1 VTFNGLLDVHH
12 ADRVCAIAWSPQS
25 QSGSGPTSVR
35 LCTVGFH
42 GALRYIC
49 SDILETTIKVFTGH
63 SGFVNDCVFQPTE
76 GQLLASVGDDCM
88 CRLWDVEA
96 GTQQVTMK
104 LKSPGMSVWWH
115 PSDPMK
121 LMVSEKMGRIRF
133 YDLIAEQ
140 PIVSLEASHVTMMNA
155 DWCPSNNTLV
165 GAVSGENWHIWDISA
180 SSQPVQSG
188 LAHQAMASQ
197 FRWCQQGES
206 LFSTTTSLG
215 KEFKVH
221 HRSHQKVSIPTQ
233 CVNVNQ

>member
-1 VTFNGLLDVHH
+1 
-12 ADRVCAIAWSPQS
+12 
-25 QSGSGPTSVR
+25 
-35 LCTVGFH
+35 
-42 GALRYIC
+42 
-49 SDILETTIKVFTGH
+49 
-63 SGFVNDCVFQPTE
+63 
-76 GQLLASVGDDCM
+76 M

-221 HRSHQKVSIPTQ
+221 HRSHQKVPVSTSLIECGSSTWHGSTPICGIADGQSIRLFAAEL
-233 CVNVNQ
+233 